1 MKKPKRVEKR
11 KENSVMEILERR
23 KELNEIEKQ
32 INYIVQENLELEELY
47 RKGIEA
53 NGKLVK
59 NRLKLTGLMKE
70 FTGEKI

>member
-1 MKKPKRVEKR
+1 
-11 KENSVMEILERR
+11 MEILERR
-23 KELNEIEKQ
+23 KELHEIEKQ

-53 NGKLVK
+53 NGKLAK
-59 NRLKLTGLMKE
+59 NRLKLTGLMEE

>member
-1 MKKPKRVEKR
+1 
-11 KENSVMEILERR
+11 MEILERR

>member
-1 MKKPKRVEKR
+1 
-11 KENSVMEILERR
+11 MEILERR
-23 KELNEIEKQ
+23 KELHEIEKQ

-59 NRLKLTGLMKE
+59 NRLKLTGLMEE